1 MHKREYLTGDFQTF
15 TVYENGKVVAKR
27 KTRKEVNI
35 VIKLWKGYLNDNK
48 GAYSYMFTYSRNP
61 EKEQYKQVLDTQY
74 LSSFGNLERPRT
86 FGIFNE
92 NNIAIMKNAD
102 DLKKENQ

>member
-1 MHKREYLTGDFQTF
+1 MHKGEYLTGDFQTF

-48 GAYSYMFTYSRNP
+48 GAYSYMFTFSRNP
-61 EKEQYKQVLDTQY
+61 EAEKKNQETMHKQFKLCENTYNSNVCMQCMVLHC
-74 LSSFGNLERPRT
+74 
-86 FGIFNE
+86 
-92 NNIAIMKNAD
+92 
-102 DLKKENQ
+102 